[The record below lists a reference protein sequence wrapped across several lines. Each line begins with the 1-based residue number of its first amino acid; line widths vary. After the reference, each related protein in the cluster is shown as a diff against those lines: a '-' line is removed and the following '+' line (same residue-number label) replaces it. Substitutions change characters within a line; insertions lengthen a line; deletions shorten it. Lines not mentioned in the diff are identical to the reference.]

1 MALEAVRQSLEGI
14 AAELRGIEGRI
25 AALAEILPDSPDR
38 EAMLEGEA
46 PYDPATEI
54 LVTVQTVLGEG
65 LLGYIASQLV
75 AAAQASPEALAER
88 HRQCEA
94 RLRRAWRTVLDEP

>member
-14 AAELRGIEGRI
+14 AAELLGIEGRI
-25 AALAEILPDSPDR
+25 AALAEILPESPDR

-54 LVTVQTVLGEG
+54 LVTVETVLGEG
-65 LLGYIASQLV
+65 LLGDVAGHLV
-75 AAAQASPEALAER
+75 AAAQATPETLAER
-88 HRQCEA
+88 HRKLLA
-94 RLRRAWRTVLDEP
+94 RLRHSPPRP